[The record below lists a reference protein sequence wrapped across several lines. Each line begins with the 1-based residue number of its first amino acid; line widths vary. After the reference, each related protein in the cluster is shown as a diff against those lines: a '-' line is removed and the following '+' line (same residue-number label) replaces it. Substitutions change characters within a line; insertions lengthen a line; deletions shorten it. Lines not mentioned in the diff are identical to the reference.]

1 MDIQC
6 SFEDFVQA
14 FQIVMPHIKEILDI
28 DMGIHIGD
36 LNGFLEYSEAN
47 GFDLPVKAGL
57 SYPQGDQ
64 ALTVISSGKQLIST
78 LPPEVLG
85 IAVKG
90 VATPIYQ
97 GHDLKGVIGVAR
109 SLNEEFQAFLM
120 TKELSESIQQTVQAT
135 EEIANAANVIQETEQ
150 NLADE
155 IIGVMNHAQEIAETL
170 GFIRS
175 IAAQTKMLGLNAAI
189 EAARAG
195 DAGRG
200 FGVVAEEIRKLSDE
214 SKKTAEQIQVL
225 TQLIMKSVQ
234 AASNLSG
241 QTLKATSDQAASTEE
256 ILAGIATVSDNTSKL
271 EKYIQ
276 QL

>member
-6 SFEDFVQA
+6 SFEEFVHA
-14 FQIVMPHIKEILDI
+14 FRIVMPHLKEILNI

-36 LNGFLEYSEAN
+36 LNGFLEYSEAK
-47 GFDLPVKAGL
+47 GFDLPVKGGN
-57 SYPQGDQ
+57 SYPEGDQ
-64 ALTVISSGKQLIST
+64 ALTVISSGKQLMST

-90 VATPIYQ
+90 IATPIYE
-97 GHDLKGVIGVAR
+97 GNELKGVIGVAR

-120 TKELSESIQQTVQAT
+120 TQELSESMQQTVQAT
-135 EEIANAANVIQETEQ
+135 EEIAKAANVIQETEQ
-150 NLADE
+150 KLADE
-155 IIGVMNHAQEIAETL
+155 VINVMNQTQEITKIL
-170 GFIRS
+170 GFIHS
-175 IAAQTKMLGLNAAI
+175 IADQTKMLGLNAAI
-189 EAARAG
+189 EASRAG

-214 SKKTAEQIQVL
+214 SKKTAKQIQDL
-225 TQLIMKSVQ
+225 TQSIMKSVQ
-234 AASNLSG
+234 SASSLSG

-271 EKYIQ
+271 ESYLK